1 MVEAKAVST
10 GDFDPSRQ
18 PQSVLGLRMEKA
30 SADTF
35 KVMVAI
41 NALLFIALA
50 GVAAFLVIRKP
61 SGGGNGRPTRAKTQE
76 G

>member
-1 MVEAKAVST
+1 
-10 GDFDPSRQ
+10 
-18 PQSVLGLRMEKA
+18 MEKA

-50 GVAAFLVIRKP
+50 GVAAFLVVRKP
-61 SGGGNGRPTRAKTQE
+61 SGGNGRPTRAKTQE